1 MRFHQLEHRFV
12 HSIPSTIEPGVLY
25 VSIEFATAIHLCCCG
40 CGREV
45 VTPFTPTDWKLTFDG
60 VSISLWPSIGNWNF
74 PCRSHYIVKENRI
87 IEAAPWSQT
96 MVEAERERDKRT
108 KAAYFAGQKQDVQ
121 PTEQPKERPKTV
133 AKPVDD
139 VAKHPATG
147 GITGLWNW
155 IIGKN

>member
-45 VTPFTPTDWKLTFDG
+45 VTPFTPTDWKMTFDG

-74 PCRSHYIVKENRI
+74 PCRSHYIVKTNRI
-87 IEAAPWSQT
+87 IEAAPWSQS
-96 MVEAERERDKRT
+96 MVEAERNRDRDA
-108 KAAYFAGQKQDVQ
+108 KATYFATHHQSIEDKSA
-121 PTEQPKERPKTV
+121 TSIHLEKNE
-133 AKPVDD
+133 AKKPL
-139 VAKHPATG
+139 G
-147 GITGLWNW
+147 RGLSRLWSWLRN
-155 IIGKN
+155 